1 MSYDYFNMPILG
13 LFSKNKAHL
22 YAVIDIGS
30 HSIKTI
36 VFEMPLGKG
45 EVPKIIKK
53 TVVKLPASFESSL
66 LVVKLREILFAMVR
80 DLERVPEKITIGIGP
95 SLGSFNYVK
104 WSIRPTGGERVI
116 SEKELNHYFQ
126 NLFEQHRD
134 PSLALLAYPLEI
146 FANGYSVSDKEKF
159 PVLERALIK
168 EIVFQTLAIT
178 FLPEAGTALADAKR
192 SLGGLPIEFVPVIA
206 AEKLAMVKL
215 LNISDALLVDV
226 GGEDTVVA
234 LIKEGQLVQISS
246 FPLGGRHFLRGIAKI
261 ASISMEEM
269 EDVKRQYVQG
279 LTTNTSRNALHDFL
293 VKESDLW
300 KQMFLQE
307 LDIFYPQGPFPKNV
321 LLYGDGAH
329 LPEIAGI
336 LRSPDWIAN
345 FSYVDSP
352 EIRIPTGAGI
362 FGGDTLG
369 GFVQG
374 PEDLGLASLMVYSSH
389 T

>member
-1 MSYDYFNMPILG
+1 MAING
-13 LFSKNKAHL
+13 LFRKPKMPL
-22 YAVIDIGS
+22 YAVIDAGS
-30 HSIKTI
+30 HSIKTV
-36 VFEMPLGKG
+36 VFEMPRASLATGA
-45 EVPKIIKK
+45 VPKIIKK

-95 SLGSFNYVK
+95 SLGSLNYVK
-104 WSIRPTGGERVI
+104 WAIRPTGGERII
-116 SEKELNHYFQ
+116 SQKELNRYFQ
-126 NLFEQHRD
+126 NLFEQKRD

-159 PVLERALIK
+159 PALERALIK

-178 FLPEAGTALADAKR
+178 FLPEAGAALADAKR

-206 AEKLAMVKL
+206 AEKRAMVRL
-215 LNISDALLVDV
+215 LKISDALLVDV

-234 LIKEGQLVQISS
+234 LLKERQLVQISS
-246 FPLGGRHFLRGIAKI
+246 FPLGVRHFLRGIAKI
-261 ASISMEEM
+261 TSISTEEA

-279 LTTNTSRNALHDFL
+279 LTTETSRNALRNFL
-293 VKESDLW
+293 TKESDLW

-307 LDIFYPQGPFPKNV
+307 LDIFYPQGPLPKDV
-321 LLYGDGAH
+321 LLYGDGAY

-336 LRSPDWIAN
+336 LRSPDWITN
-345 FSYVDSP
+345 FSYVESP
-352 EIRIPTGAGI
+352 EVRVSSGESI

-374 PEDLGLASLMVYSSH
+374 PEDLGLASLMVYSI
-389 T
+389 

>member
-1 MSYDYFNMPILG
+1 MAISG
-13 LFSKNKAHL
+13 LFRKPKMPL
-22 YAVIDIGS
+22 YAVIDVGS
-30 HSIKTI
+30 HSIKT
-36 VFEMPLGKG
+36 VVSEMPRASLATGA
-45 EVPKIIKK
+45 VPKIIKK
-53 TVVKLPASFESSL
+53 TVVKLPASFELPL

-80 DLERVPEKITIGIGP
+80 GLERVPEKITIGIGP
-95 SLGSFNYVK
+95 SIGSLNYVK
-104 WSIRPTGGERVI
+104 WNIRPTGGERII
-116 SEKELNHYFQ
+116 SEKELNRYFQ

-134 PSLALLAYPLEI
+134 SSQALLAYPLEI

-159 PVLERALIK
+159 PVLERVLTK

-178 FLPEAGTALADAKR
+178 FLPEAGAALADAKR

-206 AEKLAMVKL
+206 AEKRAMVRL
-215 LNISDALLVDV
+215 LKISDALLVDV

-234 LIKEGQLVQISS
+234 LLKEKQLVQISS
-246 FPLGGRHFLRGIAKI
+246 FPLGVRHFLRGIAKI
-261 ASISMEEM
+261 ASISPEEA

-279 LTTNTSRNALHDFL
+279 LTTEASRNALRDFL
-293 VKESDLW
+293 IKESDLW

-307 LDIFYPQGPFPKNV
+307 LDIFYSQGPLPKDV

-336 LRSPDWIAN
+336 LRSPDWITN
-345 FSYVDSP
+345 FSYVESP
-352 EIRIPTGAGI
+352 EVRVSSGESI

-374 PEDLGLASLMVYSSH
+374 PEDLGLASLMVYS
-389 T
+389 